1 MSGFWTPSPC
11 HCQTHA
17 TYQYLCSDVLDG
29 WPLRRTSP
37 HKSLIVGNTAS
48 GWKPARNNASKYFIP
63 EEQFR
68 GDVYPTFVTGPSYVV
83 SKAGAFTTVWIDGDV
98 QAVVLSWA
106 DNRPLMLC

>member
-1 MSGFWTPSPC
+1 MKDVRNSPPSLVTVRFTQPINIRQLGRPIC
-11 HCQTHA
+11 W
-17 TYQYLCSDVLDG
+17 S
-29 WPLRRTSP
+29 LRTTSL

-83 SKAGAFTTVWIDGDV
+83 SKAGTFTTVNHG
-98 QAVVLSWA
+98 LK
-106 DNRPLMLC
+106 N